1 MESYNMATSNTSMND
16 KICLVTGA
24 TSGIGKATALGLAQR
39 GATVIITGRN
49 QAKGEEAL
57 SEIKARSNNDKVN
70 LMLADFASLESTR
83 QLAEQFK
90 QKYQQLHVLIN
101 NAGLAAYKRQVT
113 QDGFEKTF
121 EVNYVAPFLLTNL
134 LLDTIKASAPARII
148 NVSSEA
154 QAAGKIYFNDL
165 QLEKNFNFGRAYSQ
179 SKLAEVLFTYELA
192 RKLQGTGVT
201 VNCLHPGVV
210 ATNIWQHS
218 PSFIRPVIKS
228 LVNLFALTPEEGAR
242 TSLYL
247 ATSPDV
253 ADVTGKYF
261 TKSVPKRSSE
271 ISYNEAAQQQLW
283 DMSVQMVKLPVT
295 VS

>member
-1 MESYNMATSNTSMND
+1 MATSNTSMND